1 MKNYTEKE
9 IKEFAKM
16 GYFIDASGNLTKE
29 VQLQKIIRTSEA
41 NATMKSFELR
51 SFEIASRKSSE
62 ERTSVQRT
70 MGNTFTRV
78 QEWFMDEERKAK
90 GLVTMRKPGVDY
102 SLLPDGT
109 KVCRCC
115 QERFSKESF
124 SVTNANKDG
133 LSNNCKQ
140 CDSRRTAT
148 YNADK
153 KAHLEYKI
161 KTQKTQ
167 NKGK

>member
-1 MKNYTEKE
+1 MKNYKNYTEKE

-41 NATMKSFELR
+41 NVTMKSLELK
-51 SFEIASRKSSE
+51 SFETNARKTS

-78 QEWFMDEERKAK
+78 QDWFMDEERKAK

-140 CDSRRTAT
+140 CDSRRTAS

-161 KTQKTQ
+161 KNQ

>member
-1 MKNYTEKE
+1 MSKYSEKE

-41 NATMKSFELR
+41 NVTMKSLEVK
-51 SFEIASRKSSE
+51 SFEMNTRKSSA
-62 ERTSVQRT
+62 ERVQVQRT

-78 QEWFMDEERKAK
+78 QDWFMDEERLAK

-115 QERFSKESF
+115 QERFPSDHFYTS
-124 SVTNANKDG
+124 TTQKDG
-133 LSNNCKQ
+133 FRNICKQ
-140 CDSRRTAT
+140 CNNRQSKS
-148 YNADK
+148 YLEDK
-153 KAHLEYKI
+153 SSDLEYKI
-161 KTQKTQ
+161 KTQNTQ

>member
-1 MKNYTEKE
+1 MKKYSEKE

-16 GYFIDASGNLTKE
+16 GYYIDASGNLTKE

-41 NATMKSFELR
+41 NVTMKSLEVK
-51 SFEIASRKSSE
+51 SFEMNSRKTSE
-62 ERTSVQRT
+62 RVQVQRT

-78 QEWFMDEERKAK
+78 QDWYMDEERLAK

-115 QERFSKESF
+115 QERFTADHFYTS
-124 SVTNANKDG
+124 TNAKDG
-133 LSNNCKQ
+133 FRPICKQ
-140 CDSRRTAT
+140 CNNRQSKT
-148 YNADK
+148 YLEDK
-153 KAHLEYKI
+153 SSDLNYKV
-161 KTQKTQ
+161 KNQ
-167 NKGK
+167 NRDK

>member
-41 NATMKSFELR
+41 NVTMKSLDLK
-51 SFEIASRKSSE
+51 SFEMNSRKTS

-78 QEWFMDEERKAK
+78 QDWFMDEERKAK
-90 GLVTMRKPGVDY
+90 GLATMRKPGVDY

-115 QERFSKESF
+115 QERFPADHF
-124 SVTNANKDG
+124 HVTNARKDG
-133 LSNNCKQ
+133 KSPNCKK
-140 CDSRRTAT
+140 CDSRRTAS

-153 KAHLEYKI
+153 QEHLEYKI
-161 KTQKTQ
+161 KTQ